1 MVISVDPLY
10 TCASVRKKDDLS
22 NCIYTE
28 NERMQGGST
37 AKTVSA
43 SADARDALL
52 GIKVAGGVN
61 RMIVKKK
68 HIPICS
74 QAHTGR
80 TYMYI

>member
-10 TCASVRKKDDLS
+10 TCASVRNNVDLYI
-22 NCIYTE
+22 CIYSI
-28 NERMQGGST
+28 NERLQGGAT

-43 SADARDALL
+43 SADAPVALS
-52 GIKVAGGVN
+52 GTTVAGGVN

>member
-1 MVISVDPLY
+1 MVILVDPLY

-28 NERMQGGST
+28 NERLRGGST

-43 SADARDALL
+43 TADARVALL

-61 RMIVKKK
+61 RMIAEKN
-68 HIPICS
+68 HRLICS
-74 QAHTGR
+74 
-80 TYMYI
+80 

>member
-1 MVISVDPLY
+1 MVILVDPLY

-28 NERMQGGST
+28 NERLRGGAT
-37 AKTVSA
+37 AKTIYA
-43 SADARDALL
+43 TTDALVALL
-52 GIKVAGGVN
+52 GMRVAGGVN
-61 RMIVKKK
+61 RMIAEKK

>member
-1 MVISVDPLY
+1 MVILVDPLY

-28 NERMQGGST
+28 NERLQGGAT
-37 AKTVSA
+37 AKTIYATVV
-43 SADARDALL
+43 ARVALL
-52 GIKVAGGVN
+52 GMRVAGGVN

-74 QAHTGR
+74 QAHTGC

>member
-1 MVISVDPLY
+1 MVILVDPLY

-28 NERMQGGST
+28 NERLRGGST

-43 SADARDALL
+43 TTDAPVALS
-52 GIKVAGGVN
+52 GTTVAGGVN
-61 RMIVKKK
+61 RMIAEKK

-74 QAHTGR
+74 QAHTGC